1 MEIRQRALVAAQ
13 AAAWTRLQPLLEP
26 LVEAVHVQT
35 IKDAFETLDRARIDL
50 IVCTVAFEESHMIEF
65 LQGVKR
71 TASASIPFMCCR
83 ALPSVLSDNMV
94 EHMRAAC
101 LQAGAAALVDI
112 ARLDQDKAQS
122 ILKSAVIACLPR
134 K

>member
-1 MEIRQRALVAAQ
+1 
-13 AAAWTRLQPLLEP
+13 
-26 LVEAVHVQT
+26 
-35 IKDAFETLDRARIDL
+35 
-50 IVCTVAFEESHMIEF
+50 
-65 LQGVKR
+65 
-71 TASASIPFMCCR
+71 
-83 ALPSVLSDNMV
+83 
-94 EHMRAAC
+94 MRAAC